1 MSGSGGTPK
10 TYAELFAVIC
20 RAYGRQPDDENFE
33 QWRRAIAGVTVADL
47 YEAFLR
53 HQRDTRPD
61 WDGRPIGRRF
71 PTAADLLMNAKA
83 AKQLARDR
91 RGGWAFCGHPECE
104 GGFVRDEG
112 PGGRVGMIRC
122 PRCAALRADE
132 DTQRR
137 AG

>member
-1 MSGSGGTPK
+1 MTGSGGTPK
-10 TYAELFAVIC
+10 THAELFALIC
-20 RAYGRQPDDENFE
+20 SAYDRQPDDARFE
-33 QWRRAIAGVTVADL
+33 PWRRAVDGVPVADL
-47 YEAFLR
+47 REGFLR

-71 PTAADLLMNAKA
+71 PTAADLLMNAKD
-83 AKQLARDR
+83 AKQQARDR

-104 GGFVRDEG
+104 GGFVRGEG

-122 PRCAALRADE
+122 PRCAALRTVEGA
-132 DTQRR
+132 QRR